1 MTIMSKQRAEEI
13 AQGLAQLKSGW
24 PFVVAEVDE
33 RLKGLVEKLISKECE
48 ETRGRIKELVYLKE
62 LTERLQSELEVIG
75 AALSEEDAA

>member
-24 PFVVAEVDE
+24 PFLVAEVDE
-33 RLKGLVEKLISKECE
+33 RIRGLVENLISKESE

-62 LTERLQSELEVIG
+62 LTERLQTELEVIG